1 MSRQICNAFYENN
14 NKLRKGEL
22 IMRDLIFAVTLIVF
36 ALGFSWF
43 LENDETPSV
52 SYTKEVADEAIEA
65 SYDLNEYLIENYGYC
80 LEE

>member
-1 MSRQICNAFYENN
+1 
-14 NKLRKGEL
+14 
-22 IMRDLIFAVTLIVF
+22 MRDLIFAVALIVF
-36 ALGFSWF
+36 ALGVSWL
-43 LENDETPSV
+43 LENDGTPSV